1 MNLVSAGDS
10 SSGYVARPQQIIVE
24 DRTGTDLVSEV
35 MIPFDRPIPY
45 SNWKTRSAPA
55 FARLVFDQCHGGSTT
70 TYRQIVFVDSNV
82 WSNRPYC
89 WDPDAFVIVKQQ
101 RRVSPTNVALFRKN
115 ENPTAA
121 EELRAL
127 SRLTPQQLAQVF
139 GVSRTTFYNWM
150 EGATPREE
158 TFTHLMEA
166 LNHIKDAKKK
176 LDGIVD
182 LSTWLRTPISGGGK
196 SPLQYI
202 KDQQFS
208 VFRGLVVR
216 ARSPVSGFSQVKAP
230 TIQPSLS
237 TFERRLARERLSPSA
252 QIEDDDEPEK

>member
-1 MNLVSAGDS
+1 MNLVSTGDR
-10 SSGYVARPQQIIVE
+10 SSGYVARPQQIVVE
-24 DRTGTDLVSEV
+24 DRTGADLVSEV

-45 SNWKTRSAPA
+45 SNWRTGIAPA
-55 FARLVFDQCHGGSTT
+55 FAQLVFDQFHGGSTT
-70 TYRQIVFVDSNV
+70 TYRPVVHIDSNV
-82 WSNRPYC
+82 WANRPYC
-89 WDPDAFVIVKQQ
+89 WDSDAFVIVKQQ
-101 RRVSPTNVALFRKN
+101 RRVSPVNVALFRKS
-115 ENPTAA
+115 ENLTAA
-121 EELRAL
+121 EELRAV

-139 GVSRTTFYNWM
+139 GVSRTAFYKWM

-166 LNHIKDAKKK
+166 LNHIKDAKRK
-176 LDGIVD
+176 LDGITD
-182 LSTWLRTPISGGGK
+182 LSTWLRTPIAAAGK

-202 KDQQFS
+202 KEHQFS

-230 TIQPSLS
+230 TIQPSMS

-252 QIEDDDEPEK
+252 QFEDDDELEK

>member
-35 MIPFDRPIPY
+35 MIPFDRPIP
-45 SNWKTRSAPA
+45 SNWKTGILPTVAQ
-55 FARLVFDQCHGGSTT
+55 LVFDQCHGGSTT
-70 TYRQIVFVDSNV
+70 TYRRVMCIDSNV
-82 WSNRPYC
+82 WTSRSYC
-89 WDPDAFVIVKQQ
+89 LDADSFVIVKQL
-101 RRVSPTNVALFRKN
+101 RRVSPPSITLVQKT
-115 ENPTAA
+115 ESVTAA
-121 EELRAL
+121 EELRTV

-158 TFTHLMEA
+158 TFTHLMET

-176 LDGIVD
+176 LDGIVE
-182 LSTWLRTPISGGGK
+182 LSLWLRTPIAAGGK
-196 SPLQYI
+196 TPLHYI
-202 KDQQFS
+202 KEQQFS

-216 ARSPVSGFSQVKAP
+216 ARSPVSTSQVKAP
-230 TIQPSLS
+230 TIQPSMS

-252 QIEDDDEPEK
+252 QFDDEDEPEK